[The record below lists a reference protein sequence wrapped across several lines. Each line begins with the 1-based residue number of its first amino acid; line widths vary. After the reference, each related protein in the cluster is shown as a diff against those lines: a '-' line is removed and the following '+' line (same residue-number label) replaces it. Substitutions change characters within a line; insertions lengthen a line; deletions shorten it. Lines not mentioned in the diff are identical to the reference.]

1 MRQKLSITARL
12 TLLFAGASA
21 TVLLALG
28 LLITSWLEAHF
39 ANEDFASLEE
49 RVELIQK
56 INAESTGD
64 TLAQKLSAALG
75 NYPGF
80 IAKIVAADGRVIYAS
95 SGFDFSKADDLARSQ
110 EQFSWVQGGEKFR
123 GVIHRSP
130 PGTPDAKSITVLLGL
145 SAEIHEHFMGS
156 FTQSLFAFVLVATI
170 VCGLLGWWAARKGLQ
185 PLRAISSQAQNVS
198 ASQLHE
204 RMPVEDVPL
213 EIAELANTLNS
224 MLARLQQDFQRLSDF
239 SIDIAHELRTPITNM
254 MTQTQ
259 VTLTQPRSN
268 GKYQE
273 ILASNAEEMQRLGRM
288 ISDMLYLAKT
298 ENGLNL
304 PNVEAISLGEEAA
317 ALCEFYEALA
327 EDKGLRLRSSGE
339 AVIRGDKPMLRR
351 ALSNLL
357 SNAIRHAHRDTVVE
371 INVVATA
378 SESRVSVIN
387 QGDAIP
393 DEDINLIFDRFYR
406 TDKSRARPDSEG
418 VGLGLSITK
427 AIVKAHHGGVVVK
440 SDAGYTIFS
449 IYFDSISGEQ

>member
-28 LLITSWLEAHF
+28 LLITNWLQVHF
-39 ANEDFASLEE
+39 ANEDFASLKE

-56 INAESTGD
+56 INVESTSD
-64 TLAQKLSAALG
+64 RFAQNLAAALG

-95 SGFDFSKADDLARSQ
+95 GGFDFSEPDALGKSQ
-110 EQFSWVQGGEKFR
+110 GQFSWVQGGEKFR
-123 GVIHRSP
+123 GVIDRSSAGIP
-130 PGTPDAKSITVLLGL
+130 EAKSITILLGL

-156 FTQSLFAFVLVATI
+156 FTQALIAFVLVATV

-185 PLRAISSQAQNVS
+185 PLRAMSSQAQNVS

-224 MLARLQQDFQRLSDF
+224 MLGRLQQDFQRLSDF

-268 GKYQE
+268 ARYQE

-304 PNVEAISLGEEAA
+304 PNAEDISLAGETA

-327 EDKGLRLRSSGE
+327 EDKGLQLRSSGE
-339 AVIRGDKPMLRR
+339 GTIRGDKLMLRR

-357 SNAIRHAHRDTVVE
+357 SNAIRHAYRGTAVE
-371 INVVATA
+371 INI
-378 SESRVSVIN
+378 ESNNDSTRLSIIN
-387 QGDAIP
+387 QGDKIP
-393 DEDINLIFDRFYR
+393 AQQAELIFDRFFR
-406 TDKSRARPDSEG
+406 ADKSRARPDSEG

-427 AIVKAHHGGVVVK
+427 AIVLAHQGEIYVE
-440 SDAGYTIFS
+440 SEAGFTAFS
-449 IYFDSISGEQ
+449 MVFKLPLS

>member
-28 LLITSWLEAHF
+28 LLITSWLQVHF

-56 INAESTGD
+56 INAESIGD
-64 TLAQKLSAALG
+64 TFAQHLAAALG

-80 IAKIVAADGRVIYAS
+80 IVKVAAADGRVIYAS
-95 SGFDFSKADDLARSQ
+95 GAFDFSEPDTLGKSQ

-130 PGTPDAKSITVLLGL
+130 EGTPEANSITVLLGL
-145 SAEIHEHFMGS
+145 SAEIHEHFMSS
-156 FTQSLFAFVLVATI
+156 FTQTLIAFVLVASV
-170 VCGLLGWWAARKGLQ
+170 VCGLLGWWVARKGLQ

-204 RMPVEDVPL
+204 RMLVEDVPL
-213 EIAELANTLNS
+213 EISELAHTLNS

-268 GKYQE
+268 ERYQE

-304 PNVEAISLGEEAA
+304 PNVESIHLGTEAA

-327 EDKGLRLRSSGE
+327 EDKELRLLSSGS
-339 AVIRGDKPMLRR
+339 AVIRGDKLMLRR
-351 ALSNLL
+351 ALSNLI
-357 SNAIRHAHRDTVVE
+357 SNAVRHAYRGTEVKVTV
-371 INVVATA
+371 
-378 SESRVSVIN
+378 ESNEDSARVSVIN
-387 QGDAIP
+387 RGDEIHA
-393 DEDINLIFDRFYR
+393 EQMNYLFDRFYR
-406 TDKSRARPDSEG
+406 ADKSRTRSDSEG

-427 AIVKAHHGGVVVK
+427 AIVKAHNGEISVR
-440 SDAGYTIFS
+440 SEAGLTIFS
-449 IYFDSISGEQ
+449 VDLKSPQPF

>member
-1 MRQKLSITARL
+1 VKKKLSITTRL
-12 TLLFAGASA
+12 TLLFAGSSA

-28 LLITSWLEAHF
+28 VLITNWLDIHF

-56 INAESTGD
+56 INAESTRD
-64 TLAQKLSAALG
+64 TFAPKLAAALG

-80 IAKIVAADGRVIYAS
+80 IAKIDSKNGQVIYAS
-95 SGFDFSKADDLARSQ
+95 SGFDFAKPVALAETRDH
-110 EQFSWVQGGEKFR
+110 FSWVDNGRKFR
-123 GVIHRSP
+123 GVVHRSP
-130 PGTPDAKSITVLLGL
+130 QNAPDAKSITVLLGL
-145 SAEIHEHFMGS
+145 SADIHEHFMGS
-156 FTQSLFAFVLVATI
+156 FTQALFAFVLAATV
-170 VCGLLGWWAARKGLQ
+170 VCGLLGWWAARRGIQ

-198 ASQLHE
+198 ANQLHE

-213 EIAELANTLNS
+213 EIAELAHTLNA

-259 VTLTQPRSN
+259 VTLTQQRSN
-268 GKYQE
+268 EKYQE

-304 PNVEAISLGEEAA
+304 PNVENIFLGEEAL

-327 EDKGLRLRSSGE
+327 EDKGLILSSSGE
-339 AVIRGDKPMLRR
+339 ATIRGDKLMIRR

-357 SNAIRHAHRDTVVE
+357 SNAIRHAYVGT
-371 INVVATA
+371 NVDVAIEENA
-378 SESRVSVIN
+378 NRVNVSVSNKGNTISAE
-387 QGDAIP
+387 QGR
-393 DEDINLIFDRFYR
+393 LIFDRFYR
-406 TDKSRARPDSEG
+406 SDKSRNKAESEG

-427 AIVKAHHGGVVVK
+427 AIVEAHHGEIVVV
-440 SDAGYTIFS
+440 STEDAAVFN
-449 IYFDSISGEQ
+449 ISFFKT